1 MNFKY
6 KNLVWLIILPIIFLS
21 LHYFVFLE
29 NYKSPFSGNDSF
41 PDWFILVSS
50 APTPVISEKITLL
63 NTSKPNYL
71 HPLRFKYSYTDSNE
85 NQYYESYKFLLSSF
99 YIYSTNSNLDSSPR
113 DFAVR
118 DLPNGLFFL
127 TQYVIAIA
135 FVLQVVKFRKSIIK

>member
-6 KNLVWLIILPIIFLS
+6 KSLVWLIILPIIFLS

-29 NYKSPFSGNDSF
+29 NYKSPFSGNESF

-63 NTSKPNYL
+63 NTSTPNYL
-71 HPLRFKYSYTDSNE
+71 HPLRFKYSYTDSNKNE
-85 NQYYESYKFLLSSF
+85 YFESFKYLISGFN
-99 YIYSTNSNLDSSPR
+99 IYNSNLNLDSSSR

-127 TQYVIAIA
+127 TQYVIVIT
-135 FVLQVVKFRKSIIK
+135 FVLQVVKFRKFRIK